1 MVIASVTQG
10 FFTAS
15 LIASHH
21 FELLWAIYLAV
32 AVAQFTG
39 AIGRPSQGAMLPGIV
54 RERDLPRANATFWLL
69 SSTSVF
75 VAPAIGAALLL
86 RVGPDPLFAIDA
98 GTFVVSAL
106 LIATLPARR
115 PAAGETRVTVGG
127 GHRAGAILLAL
138 RQPAIRMVAAAN
150 FTSGLVITVTQ
161 ALLVV
166 AAHERFGGDAAVGY
180 LYSSVGVGGALGGV
194 IALRWIPPRAW
205 TRLAVFLA
213 ITVEVVAIAGFSAS
227 SVIIT
232 ALLLLAVS
240 AAAGSSFDT
249 WGLTEIQRQAPPG
262 FMGRFNSVIFIS
274 MYWGMLIGAV
284 WALSTATVL
293 RWDVAIELA
302 CATSLVLLAGVWIS
316 GGRANADSTTT

>member
-1 MVIASVTQG
+1 MAITSILQGAVTATLIVSHDFDLVWVIYV
-10 FFTAS
+10 
-15 LIASHH
+15 
-21 FELLWAIYLAV
+21 AV

-39 AIGRPSQGAMLPGIV
+39 AIGRPSQGAMLPALVG
-54 RERDLPRANATFWLL
+54 ERDLPRANATFWLL

-98 GTFVVSAL
+98 GTFLLSAL
-106 LIATLPARR
+106 LILTLPRT
-115 PAAGETRVTVGG
+115 PASLQVHLKYGG
-127 GHRAGAILLAL
+127 RAHQRGAVLLAL
-138 RQPAIRMVAAAN
+138 RQPAIRIVAAAN

-180 LYSSVGVGGALGGV
+180 LYSSVGVGGALGGL
-194 IALRWIPPRAW
+194 IALRWIPPGAW

-213 ITVEVVAIAGFSAS
+213 ITIEVVAIAGFSAS
-227 SVIIT
+227 TVMVT

-240 AAAGSSFDT
+240 AGAGSSFDT
-249 WGLTEIQRQAPPG
+249 WGLTEVQRQAPPG

-284 WALSTATVL
+284 WALSTATAL
-293 RWDVAIELA
+293 HWDVAIELA
-302 CATSLVLLAGVWIS
+302 CAASLVLLAGVWLS
-316 GGRANADSTTT
+316 GGRTSGIPAIT